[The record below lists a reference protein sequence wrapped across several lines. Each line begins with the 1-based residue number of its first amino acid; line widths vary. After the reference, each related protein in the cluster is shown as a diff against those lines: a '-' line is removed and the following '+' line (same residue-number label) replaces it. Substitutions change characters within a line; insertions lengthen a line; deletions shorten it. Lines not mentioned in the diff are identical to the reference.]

1 MKSFSQYQPTKIFF
15 GSRCVNKIAKFFRGC
30 GNSSLLV
37 TYHPSKLAKAQKQV
51 CEKFISLLE
60 EAGIRVEYYYG
71 ALPNPTT
78 DCVDDGVHA
87 AKQKK
92 VDCILALGGGSVIDT
107 GKNDCFPS
115 DKPGLAMGEIV
126 FGFFEPIS

>member
-1 MKSFSQYQPTKIFF
+1 MGCVSDFYLLQTSNFVNRRIDNEEFFAISTHKDFF

-30 GNSSLLV
+30 GNSCLLV

-51 CEKFISLLE
+51 CEKLISLLE

-92 VDCILALGGGSVIDT
+92 W
-107 GKNDCFPS
+107 
-115 DKPGLAMGEIV
+115 IV
-126 FGFFEPIS
+126 F